1 MHDTDSTPDASR
13 LRHIPL
19 SRHQYTL
26 LLQSWN
32 RMCARKNGNN
42 IGAIIFYRIFQLEPD
57 VKRQFGFDGIPT
69 PQLKHNAKFQTH
81 MEAIKFDILR
91 GSDEFA

>member
-1 MHDTDSTPDASR
+1 MADSTHALVQAP
-13 LRHIPL
+13 HIP
-19 SRHQYTL
+19 SHRQCTL

-32 RMCARKNGNN
+32 RVYARKADDN

-91 GSDEFA
+91 GGDEFA